1 MTAQTRQP
9 KGVPVGG
16 QFAERER
23 ADAETTLAAPK
34 LPWSLAR
41 NNAIAKSG
49 ELNDGMHEQRLPW
62 LLREKPA
69 ESARRMREAAA
80 AAEASLAAEQIK
92 TTGYDPDWAETWRKM
107 ADGHTAI
114 AQQLERASDYE
125 FGDDLGS
132 GVTKT
137 EGAWTVSLGGGQ
149 ALAYRND
156 SNETLHTTLLRFP
169 NGWRVGKVWTM
180 SAPPKTV
187 IALANRMA
195 KKLP

>member
-16 QFAERER
+16 QFAEHDR

-34 LPWSLAR
+34 LSWAAAR
-41 NNAIAKSG
+41 DLAIAKSA
-49 ELNDGMHEQRLPW
+49 EHADGMHEQRVIW
-62 LLREKPA
+62 LLRAKPA
-69 ESARRMREAAA
+69 EAARRMREAAA
-80 AAEASLAAEQIK
+80 AAEASHAAEQIK
-92 TTGYDPDWAETWRKM
+92 AADYDPEWAETWRQM
-107 ADGHTAI
+107 ADGYTAI
-114 AQQLERASDYE
+114 AQQLERAGEYE
-125 FGDDLGS
+125 FGEIGP

-156 SNETLHTTLLRFP
+156 SDETLHTTLLRFP

-180 SAPPKTV
+180 SAPPKSV